1 MRALLLDFNGTLSED
16 EPLLY
21 RIFEELFAEA
31 GKPLT
36 EEEYYAEL
44 AGFSDREV
52 IQRWLG
58 REDPALE
65 QRKIDR
71 YRELADGS
79 TVSDE
84 ARAAVREAVEQVALA
99 VVSGSAR
106 AEIEPVLA
114 AAGIRDAFAVVI
126 SLDDVRRGKPDPEG
140 YLLALHLLGVAPSDA
155 AAVEDSEAGVAAA
168 KAAGLYTVGVTT
180 TLPPDRLSEA
190 DELAERFDR
199 ALIRRLVSSA

>member
-16 EPLLY
+16 EPILC
-21 RIFEELFAEA
+21 RIFQELFAEA
-31 GKPLT
+31 GKPIG
-36 EEEYYAEL
+36 EEEYYEQL

-52 IQRWLG
+52 IRLWLG
-58 REDPALE
+58 REDPLLE

-84 ARAAVREAVEQVALA
+84 AREAVRVAAEEVPLA

-106 AEIEPVLA
+106 AEIEPVLE
-114 AAGIRDAFAVVI
+114 AAGIRDRFTVVV
-126 SLDDVRRGKPDPEG
+126 SLDDIRRSKPDPEG
-140 YLLALHLLGVAPSDA
+140 YLIALHLLGVEGSAA
-155 AAVEDSEAGVAAA
+155 AAVEDSPAGVAAA

-180 TLPPDRLSEA
+180 TQPAERLAEA
-190 DELAERFDR
+190 DEVADGVDR
-199 ALIRRLVSSA
+199 DLIARLLSSA